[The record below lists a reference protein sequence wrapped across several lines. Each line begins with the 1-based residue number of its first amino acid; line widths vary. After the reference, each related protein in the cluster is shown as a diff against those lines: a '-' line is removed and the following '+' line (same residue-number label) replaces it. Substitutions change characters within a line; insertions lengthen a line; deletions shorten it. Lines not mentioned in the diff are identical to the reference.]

1 MTDKKSY
8 MLPGMHLGAD
18 PEFFTAWTL
27 YDISPTSP
35 ENLTRLMT
43 IIANRGQPLL
53 AGIEIIESQDLADGY
68 FGTEYNG
75 VHRVCCLKWIASG
88 IGQMSE
94 ETLAQD
100 AEGIVMQLSKHDT
113 VKLPG
118 KIVTSGS
125 HTNTFFIR
133 HDSF

>member
-1 MTDKKSY
+1 MTEKKSY

-18 PEFFTAWTL
+18 PEFFTAWTF

-53 AGIEIIESQDLADGY
+53 AGIEIIESQDLTDGY
-68 FGTEYNG
+68 FGTKYNG

-94 ETLAQD
+94 ETLKND
-100 AEGIVMQLSKHDT
+100 AEGIAMQLSKHDT
-113 VKLPG
+113 AKLSG
-118 KIVTSGS
+118 KIITSGPY
-125 HTNTFFIR
+125 TNTFFIR

>member
-18 PEFFTAWTL
+18 PEFFSAWTL
-27 YDISPTSP
+27 YDIGPNSP

-43 IIANRGQPLL
+43 VVANRGQPLL
-53 AGIEIIESQDLADGY
+53 AGVEIIESQDLTGGY
-68 FGTEYNG
+68 FGSDHTG
-75 VHRVCCLKWIASG
+75 IHRVCCLKWIASA

-94 ETLAQD
+94 ETLTAD
-100 AEGIVMQLSKHDT
+100 ASDIAMKPSNYDT
-113 VKLPG
+113 AKLTG
-118 KIVTSGS
+118 KIITDGPA
-125 HTNTFFIR
+125 TNTFFIR

>member
-27 YDISPTSP
+27 YDIGPTSP
-35 ENLTRLMT
+35 DNLTRLMT
-43 IIANRGQPLL
+43 VIANRGQPLL
-53 AGIEIIESQDLADGY
+53 AGIEIIESQNLADGY
-68 FGTEYNG
+68 FGTEHNG

-113 VKLPG
+113 AKLSG
-118 KIVTSGS
+118 KIVTAGP